1 MENCHLELFLQHF
14 LMIIKNNLLLQI
26 KNYCKSNATEETCGF
41 IVESDTDLIF
51 LPVENKHLD
60 KKNYFLI
67 SPKDY
72 LEIKNKYKII
82 YFFHSHLSNPSFSK
96 LDILYQRYHN
106 INMLMY
112 NIDSDEIV
120 ERKCN

>member
-41 IVESDTDLIF
+41 IVESDNDLIF

-82 YFFHSHLSNPSFSK
+82 YFFHSHLSNPSFST
-96 LDILYQRYHN
+96 LLY
-106 INMLMY
+106 
-112 NIDSDEIV
+112 
-120 ERKCN
+120 

>member
-1 MENCHLELFLQHF
+1 
-14 LMIIKNNLLLQI
+14 MIIQNNLLLEI
-26 KNYCKSNATEETCGF
+26 KNYCKDNPFEETCGF
-41 IVESDTDLIF
+41 IVESDNNLIF
-51 LPVENKHLD
+51 IPIKNRHLD

-72 LEIKNKYKII
+72 IEIKNKYKIE

-96 LDILYQRYHN
+96 LDILYQKYHN

-112 NIDSDEIV
+112 NIDSDEMI

>member
-1 MENCHLELFLQHF
+1 
-14 LMIIKNNLLLQI
+14 MIIKNDLLLQI
-26 KNYCKSNATEETCGF
+26 KNYCKSNIYEEKCGF
-41 IVESDTDLIF
+41 IVESNDELI
-51 LPVENKHLD
+51 LIPIENKHLD

-72 LEIKNKYKII
+72 LDIKNKYKIK
-82 YFFHSHLSNPSFSK
+82 YFLHSHLSNPNFSE
-96 LDILYQRYHN
+96 LDILYQKYHN

-112 NIDSDEIV
+112 NIDADELL